1 MPDSFEGLIVMMGV
15 SGCGK
20 STLGTALAERLNVP
34 FVDGDDLHPEPNKQK
49 MASGVPLNDSD
60 RKPWLQAICDTAEQ
74 TLGEQHGSQ
83 PASDRSLEQQGRP
96 NAIVVACSALKA
108 AYRDQLRSISSP
120 VAFVHL
126 HAPQTVI
133 SERQANRPGHFMP
146 PKLLASQ
153 YNTLESPTGEPN
165 VIEVSVEHTIPEILT
180 QLDLRFG
187 AQRE

>member
-74 TLGEQHGSQ
+74 TLGEQPVSYTHLTL
-83 PASDRSLEQQGRP
+83 PT
-96 NAIVVACSALKA
+96 ICS
-108 AYRDQLRSISSP
+108 
-120 VAFVHL
+120 V
-126 HAPQTVI
+126 
-133 SERQANRPGHFMP
+133 
-146 PKLLASQ
+146 
-153 YNTLESPTGEPN
+153 
-165 VIEVSVEHTIPEILT
+165 
-180 QLDLRFG
+180 
-187 AQRE
+187 